1 MPSGGLLLRLG
12 WKRAEE
18 ESSTEPAEG
27 LRMFLVSVAILDRF
41 DRSSLV
47 MLLSLVSFSLV
58 SFSLV
63 SWPYSAVTHPSRGSA

>member
-27 LRMFLVSVAILDRF
+27 LRMFRVFVSCDDRLDPSSRVLLLSSVAV
-41 DRSSLV
+41 SSVAVALKA
-47 MLLSLVSFSLV
+47 LSRPHL
-58 SFSLV
+58 
-63 SWPYSAVTHPSRGSA
+63 R

>member
-27 LRMFLVSVAILDRF
+27 LRMFLVFVPD
-41 DRSSLV
+41 
-47 MLLSLVSFSLV
+47 
-58 SFSLV
+58 
-63 SWPYSAVTHPSRGSA
+63 

>member
-27 LRMFLVSVAILDRF
+27 LRMFRVFVSCDDRLDP
-41 DRSSLV
+41 SSCVL
-47 MLLSLVSFSLV
+47 LLSFVVSFV
-58 SFSLV
+58 
-63 SWPYSAVTHPSRGSA
+63 AVV

>member
-1 MPSGGLLLRLG
+1 
-12 WKRAEE
+12 
-18 ESSTEPAEG
+18 
-27 LRMFLVSVAILDRF
+27 MFLVSVAILDRF